1 MRCAALTLL
10 LALVCSAVQL
20 GRAACPQAAAAERH
34 AEPIV
39 KQILENVR
47 RIKAAD
53 PAAVPMAFWDFDG
66 TIIKGDVS
74 EGLVEKGEQRFKG
87 LIQRT
92 IEEGYSTVYGRG
104 EWKRYR
110 EVDYPRLNE
119 MGRWI
124 SWPFNAQIY
133 AGTRVDDLDAFCV
146 REYDLVYRKWYFASS
161 IAMLHALEKA
171 GVENYVVSAS
181 PELFVANAAATLPLP
196 RERLRGIRVHL
207 SAGYVTTQ
215 ILYPLP
221 MGEGKVELVRELVL
235 ARPHGVAVAAF
246 GNSYSTDGAFLR
258 YVAKQPSLPGGA
270 KGTAVMVNGGKVV
283 PGYTEHF
290 ICVDQDNVLGSS
302 DGCPGKVVR

>member
-1 MRCAALTLL
+1 MRSAALTLL
-10 LALVCSAVQL
+10 LAPVCSA
-20 GRAACPQAAAAERH
+20 ASAAEQH
-34 AEPIV
+34 A
-39 KQILENVR
+39 KQIIQQVLANVKL
-47 RIKAAD
+47 IKAAD
-53 PAAVPMAFWDFDG
+53 PTAVPMAFWDFDG

-133 AGTRVDDLDAFCV
+133 AGTRVAELDAFCV
-146 REYDLVYRKWYFASS
+146 REYDRVYRKWYFASS
-161 IAMLHALEKA
+161 IAMLRALEKA

-235 ARPHGVAVAAF
+235 ARPHGVAVAGF

-258 YVAKQPSLPGGA
+258 YIAAQPSLPGGA

-290 ICVDQDNVLGSS
+290 ICVDQDNVLGSPD
-302 DGCPGKVVR
+302 DGSGEVVR

>member
-1 MRCAALTLL
+1 MRRASLLVLLAFACSAAL
-10 LALVCSAVQL
+10 
-20 GRAACPQAAAAERH
+20 AAERH

-133 AGTRVDDLDAFCV
+133 AGRSVADLDAFCV

-161 IAMLHALEKA
+161 IAMLP

>member
-1 MRCAALTLL
+1 MRKTFLLVL
-10 LALVCSAVQL
+10 LALVCSA
-20 GRAACPQAAAAERH
+20 AFAAEQH
-34 AEPIV
+34 AKPIIQQVLANV
-39 KQILENVR
+39 KL
-47 RIKAAD
+47 IKAAD

-74 EGLVEKGEQRFKG
+74 EGLEEKGEQCFKG

-92 IEEGYSTVYGRG
+92 IEEGYSTVYGRE

-119 MGRWI
+119 RGRWI

-133 AGTRVDDLDAFCV
+133 AGRRVADLDAFCQ
-146 REYDLVYRKWYFASS
+146 REYDLVYWKWYFASS
-161 IAMLHALEKA
+161 IAMLRALEKA

-181 PELFVANAAATLPLP
+181 PELFVANAAATLQLP

-207 SAGYVTTQ
+207 SAGFVTTQ
-215 ILYPLP
+215 IVYPLP
-221 MGEGKVELVRELVL
+221 MGEGKVEVVRELVL
-235 ARPHGVAVAAF
+235 SRPHGVAVAAF

-270 KGTAVMVNGGKVV
+270 KGTAVMINGGKVV

-290 ICVDQDNVLGSS
+290 ICVEQS
-302 DGCPGKVVR
+302 DVCHSPGGAGGNVVR

>member
-1 MRCAALTLL
+1 MRRISLLVL
-10 LALVCSAVQL
+10 LALAGSA
-20 GRAACPQAAAAERH
+20 AFAAERH
-34 AEPIV
+34 AEPII
-39 KQILENVR
+39 KQILENVQ

-53 PAAVPMAFWDFDG
+53 PTAVPMAFWDFDG

-92 IEEGYSTVYGRG
+92 IEEGFSFVYRPEDG
-104 EWKRYR
+104 WKRYR

-133 AGTRVDDLDAFCV
+133 AGTRVADLDAFCV
-146 REYDLVYRKWYFASS
+146 REYDRVYRKWYFASS

-215 ILYPLP
+215 IVYPLPMGEGKVLYPLP

-290 ICVDQDNVLGSS
+290 ICVDQDEVTG
-302 DGCPGKVVR
+302 GAR

>member
-1 MRCAALTLL
+1 MRRASLLIL
-10 LALVCSAVQL
+10 LAFACTAAQL
-20 GRAACPQAAAAERH
+20 GRAACPQAAAERH

-53 PAAVPMAFWDFDG
+53 PTAVPMAFWDFDG

-133 AGTRVDDLDAFCV
+133 AGTRVDDLDAFCL

-161 IAMLHALEKA
+161 IAMLRALEKA

-235 ARPHGVAVAAF
+235 ARPHGVAVAGF

-270 KGTAVMVNGGKVV
+270 KGTAVMINGGKVV

-290 ICVDQDNVLGSS
+290 ICVDQDNVLGSL
-302 DGCPGKVVR
+302 DGGSGEVVR

>member
-1 MRCAALTLL
+1 MDMFRKVLLIGIACFAAALY
-10 LALVCSAVQL
+10 
-20 GRAACPQAAAAERH
+20 AATETH
-34 AEPIV
+34 ADEV
-39 KQILENVR
+39 VATVLDNVAKL
-47 RIKAAD
+47 KAARPD
-53 PAAVPMAFWDFDG
+53 AVPMAFWDFDG

-92 IEEGYSTVYGRG
+92 IEEGFSFVYRPEDG
-104 EWKRYR
+104 WKRYS

-133 AGTRVDDLDAFCV
+133 AGTRVADLDAFCV
-146 REYDLVYRKWYFASS
+146 REYDRVYRKWYFASS

-235 ARPHGVAVAAF
+235 ARPHGVAVAGF

-258 YVAKQPSLPGGA
+258 YIAAQPSLPGGA

-290 ICVDQDNVLGSS
+290 ICVDQDEVTG
-302 DGCPGKVVR
+302 DAR

>member
-1 MRCAALTLL
+1 MRRASLLIL
-10 LALVCSAVQL
+10 LAFACTAAQL
-20 GRAACPQAAAAERH
+20 GRAACPQAAAERH

-39 KQILENVR
+39 KQILENVQ

-53 PAAVPMAFWDFDG
+53 PTAVPMAFWDFDG

-133 AGTRVDDLDAFCV
+133 AGTRVADLDAFCV
-146 REYDLVYRKWYFASS
+146 REYDRVYRKWYFASS

-290 ICVDQDNVLGSS
+290 ICVDQDEVTG
-302 DGCPGKVVR
+302 GAR

>member
-1 MRCAALTLL
+1 MRRAPLL
-10 LALVCSAVQL
+10 VILAFACSA
-20 GRAACPQAAAAERH
+20 AFAAERH

-133 AGTRVDDLDAFCV
+133 AGRSVADLDAFCV
-146 REYDLVYRKWYFASS
+146 REYDLVYKKWYFASS
-161 IAMLHALEKA
+161 IAMLRALEKA

-221 MGEGKVELVRELVL
+221 MGEGEAAIPARRREG
-235 ARPHGVAVAAF
+235 HG
-246 GNSYSTDGAFLR
+246 GDGQRRQGRAGLHRALHLR
-258 YVAKQPSLPGGA
+258 GPGQRLG
-270 KGTAVMVNGGKVV
+270 
-283 PGYTEHF
+283 F
-290 ICVDQDNVLGSS
+290 I
-302 DGCPGKVVR
+302 

>member
-1 MRCAALTLL
+1 MRRVSLLLL
-10 LALVCSAVQL
+10 LAFACSAV
-20 GRAACPQAAAAERH
+20 CAAERH

-74 EGLVEKGEQRFKG
+74 EGLEEKGEQRFKG

-133 AGTRVDDLDAFCV
+133 AGTRVDDLDAFCL

-161 IAMLHALEKA
+161 IAMLRALEKA

-181 PELFVANAAATLPLP
+181 PELFVANAAPTLPLP

-215 ILYPLP
+215 IVYPLP

-235 ARPHGVAVAAF
+235 SRPHGVAVAAF

-258 YVAKQPSLPGGA
+258 YVASQPSLPGGA

-290 ICVDQDNVLGSS
+290 ICVDQDEVTG
-302 DGCPGKVVR
+302 DAR

>member
-10 LALVCSAVQL
+10 LALVCSAVQS
-20 GRAACPQAAAAERH
+20 GRAACPQAAAEQH
-34 AEPIV
+34 AKPIIQQVLANV
-39 KQILENVR
+39 KL
-47 RIKAAD
+47 IKAAD
-53 PAAVPMAFWDFDG
+53 PTAVPMAFWDFDG

-92 IEEGYSTVYGRG
+92 IEEGYSTVYGRE

-133 AGTRVDDLDAFCV
+133 AGRSVADLDAFCL

-161 IAMLHALEKA
+161 IAMLRALEKA

-181 PELFVANAAATLPLP
+181 PELFVANAAPTLQLP

-207 SAGYVTTQ
+207 SAGFVTTQ
-215 ILYPLP
+215 IVYPLP

-235 ARPHGVAVAAF
+235 SRPHGVAVAAF

-290 ICVDQDNVLGSS
+290 ICVDQDEVTG
-302 DGCPGKVVR
+302 DAR

>member
-1 MRCAALTLL
+1 MRRASL
-10 LALVCSAVQL
+10 LAFLAFVCSAVQS
-20 GRAACPQAAAAERH
+20 GRAACPQTAAERH
-34 AEPIV
+34 AESIV
-39 KQILENVR
+39 GQILENVR

-92 IEEGYSTVYGRG
+92 IEEGYSTVYGRE

-133 AGTRVDDLDAFCV
+133 AGTRVDDLDAFCL
-146 REYDLVYRKWYFASS
+146 REYELVYKKWYFASS

-235 ARPHGVAVAAF
+235 SRPHGVAVAAF

-290 ICVDQDNVLGSS
+290 ICVDQDEVTG
-302 DGCPGKVVR
+302 DAR

>member
-1 MRCAALTLL
+1 MRSAALTLL
-10 LALVCSAVQL
+10 LALVCSAAQL
-20 GRAACPQAAAAERH
+20 GRAACPHAATAERH
-34 AEPIV
+34 AEPIIQQVLANV
-39 KQILENVR
+39 KL
-47 RIKAAD
+47 IKAAD
-53 PAAVPMAFWDFDG
+53 PTAVPMAFWDFDG

-146 REYDLVYRKWYFASS
+146 REYDRVYRKWYFASS
-161 IAMLHALEKA
+161 IAMLRALEKA

-258 YVAKQPSLPGGA
+258 YIAAQPSLPGGA

-290 ICVDQDNVLGSS
+290 ICVDQDEVTG
-302 DGCPGKVVR
+302 DAR

>member
-1 MRCAALTLL
+1 MRRTLL
-10 LALVCSAVQL
+10 LATLALAGSVAY
-20 GRAACPQAAAAERH
+20 AAERH
-34 AEPIV
+34 AKPIIQQVLANV
-39 KQILENVR
+39 KL
-47 RIKAAD
+47 IKSAD
-53 PAAVPMAFWDFDG
+53 PTAVPMAFWDFDG

-133 AGTRVDDLDAFCV
+133 AGRSVADLDAFCL

-161 IAMLHALEKA
+161 IAMLRALEKA

-290 ICVDQDNVLGSS
+290 ICVDQDEVTG
-302 DGCPGKVVR
+302 DAR